1 MLHKSD
7 KKLYTNYKIT
17 HIYRKVI
24 QKMIRNRLA
33 IVMAE
38 RNIKSISELHRMIQE
53 KDMTISRRTLDKFYN
68 NQNNNISYD
77 TLETL
82 CTILDCELHELLVLQ
97 K

>member
-1 MLHKSD
+1 
-7 KKLYTNYKIT
+7 
-17 HIYRKVI
+17 
-24 QKMIRNRLA
+24 MIKNRLA
-33 IVMAE
+33 VLMAE
-38 RNIKSISELHRMIQE
+38 KEIKSVSELHRMIQN
-53 KDMTISRRTLDKFYN
+53 KGMTISRRTLDKFYN

>member
-1 MLHKSD
+1 
-7 KKLYTNYKIT
+7 
-17 HIYRKVI
+17 
-24 QKMIRNRLA
+24 MIKNRLA
-33 IVMAE
+33 VIMAE
-38 RNIKSISELHRMIQE
+38 KGIKSVSELQRMILD

-82 CTILDCELHELLVLQ
+82 CKVLDVELHELLVLN

>member
-1 MLHKSD
+1 
-7 KKLYTNYKIT
+7 
-17 HIYRKVI
+17 
-24 QKMIRNRLA
+24 MIRNRLA
-33 IVMAE
+33 VLMAE
-38 RNIKSISELHRMIQE
+38 KNIKSISELHRMIQG

-82 CTILDCELHELLVLQ
+82 CTILDCQLHDLLILE

>member
-1 MLHKSD
+1 
-7 KKLYTNYKIT
+7 
-17 HIYRKVI
+17 
-24 QKMIRNRLA
+24 MIRNRLA

-82 CTILDCELHELLVLQ
+82 CTILDCELHELLVLH

>member
-17 HIYRKVI
+17 HFYRKVI
-24 QKMIRNRLA
+24 KMIRNRLA
-33 IVMAE
+33 VVMAE
-38 RNIKSISELHRMIQE
+38 KNIKSISELHRMIQE

>member
-1 MLHKSD
+1 
-7 KKLYTNYKIT
+7 
-17 HIYRKVI
+17 
-24 QKMIRNRLA
+24 MIKNRLA
-33 IVMAE
+33 VLMAE
-38 RNIKSISELHRMIQE
+38 KEIKSISELHRKIQSSG
-53 KDMTISRRTLDKFYN
+53 MTISRRTLDKFYN

>member
-1 MLHKSD
+1 
-7 KKLYTNYKIT
+7 
-17 HIYRKVI
+17 
-24 QKMIRNRLA
+24 MIRNRLA
-33 IVMAE
+33 VLMAE
-38 RNIKSISELHRMIQE
+38 KNIKSISELHRMIQA

-82 CTILDCELHELLVLQ
+82 CTILDCELNELLILE

>member
-1 MLHKSD
+1 
-7 KKLYTNYKIT
+7 
-17 HIYRKVI
+17 
-24 QKMIRNRLA
+24 MIKNRLS

-38 RNIKSISELHRMIQE
+38 KGIKSVSELHRMIQS
-53 KDMTISRRTLDKFYN
+53 KGMTISRRTLDKFYN

-82 CTILDCELHELLVLQ
+82 CTILDCELHEILVLQ

>member
-1 MLHKSD
+1 
-7 KKLYTNYKIT
+7 
-17 HIYRKVI
+17 
-24 QKMIRNRLA
+24 MIRNKLA
-33 IVMAE
+33 VLMAE
-38 RNIKSISELHRMIQE
+38 KNIKSISELHRMIQA

-82 CTILDCELHELLVLQ
+82 CMILDCELHELLVLD

>member
-1 MLHKSD
+1 
-7 KKLYTNYKIT
+7 
-17 HIYRKVI
+17 
-24 QKMIRNRLA
+24 MIRNKLA
-33 IVMAE
+33 VLMAE
-38 RNIKSISELHRMIQE
+38 KNIKSISELHRMIQG

-82 CTILDCELHELLVLQ
+82 CTILDCELHELLVLD

>member
-1 MLHKSD
+1 
-7 KKLYTNYKIT
+7 
-17 HIYRKVI
+17 
-24 QKMIRNRLA
+24 MIRNKLA
-33 IVMAE
+33 VLMAE
-38 RNIKSISELHRMIQE
+38 KNIKSISELHRMIQA

-82 CTILDCELHELLVLQ
+82 CTILDCELHELLVLD